1 MISEQECIDLACII
15 DDDKIY
21 VNLIRKVIESRN
33 LSKELLV
40 FGNGKEALEYFEK
53 AFLNQDSEKIPNIIF
68 LDINM
73 PIMDG
78 WQFLEHFVQFRK
90 PLKKSITLYIVSSS
104 INPKD
109 IEKANELESI
119 SGYIIKPV
127 KPKDLE
133 VLFRKIPN

>member
-1 MISEQECIDLACII
+1 MTKAKENINLACII

-21 VNLIRKVIESRN
+21 VNLIRKVIETRN
-33 LSKELLV
+33 LSKNLLT
-40 FGNGKEALEYFEK
+40 FNNGKEALEYFKK
-53 AFLNQDSEKIPNIIF
+53 AFSDSDIEKIPSIIF

-78 WQFLEHFVQFRK
+78 WQFLEHFIQIERPAHK
-90 PLKKSITLYIVSSS
+90 TITLYIVSSS

-109 IEKANELESI
+109 IEKAGSLESI

-127 KPKDLE
+127 KPKELE
-133 VLFRKIPN
+133 ILFKKVN

>member
-1 MISEQECIDLACII
+1 MISDQEYIDLACII

-21 VNLIRKVIESRN
+21 INLIRKVIESRN
-33 LSKELLV
+33 LSKDLLI
-40 FGNGKEALEYFEK
+40 FNNGQEALEYFKE
-53 AFLNQDSEKIPNIIF
+53 AFSSSDPEKIPNIIF

-73 PIMDG
+73 PVMDG
-78 WQFLEHFVQFRK
+78 WQFLEHFVQIGGS
-90 PLKKSITLYIVSSS
+90 LKKEVTLYIVSSS

-109 IEKANELESI
+109 IEKANKLESI

-133 VLFRKIPN
+133 VLFRKVPQ

>member
-1 MISEQECIDLACII
+1 MISEQEYIDLACII

-21 VNLIRKVIESRN
+21 INLIRKVIESRS
-33 LSKELLV
+33 LSKNLLV
-40 FGNGKEALEYFEK
+40 FNNGKEALEYFEE
-53 AFLNQDSEKIPNIIF
+53 AFDNLNTDKIPNIIF

-78 WQFLEHFVQFRK
+78 WQFLEHFVK
-90 PLKKSITLYIVSSS
+90 IGGPLKKRVTLYIVSSS

-109 IEKANELESI
+109 IEKANKLESI

-127 KPKDLE
+127 KPRDLE
-133 VLFRKIPN
+133 VLFRKVPQ